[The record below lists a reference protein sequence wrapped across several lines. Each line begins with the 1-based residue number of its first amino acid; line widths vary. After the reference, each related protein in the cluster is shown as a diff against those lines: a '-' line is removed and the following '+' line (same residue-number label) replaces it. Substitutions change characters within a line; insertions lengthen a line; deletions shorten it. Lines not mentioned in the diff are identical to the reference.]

1 MFYSKSNYFLFFF
14 LSSCLIWSQNVKEK
28 IFFKSSNPYS
38 FSEIISKSN
47 SSEQEVFGQLTV
59 PLDTT
64 NPNKKYPLI
73 IGVAG
78 SEGWKNHHYDYMKMY
93 QDLGYATFEL
103 NSFQSRNIKSTVGK
117 QNQVTV
123 AAMVFDAYKALET
136 LSKHKSI
143 NKDKVSIT
151 GWSLGGG
158 VTLFSAWNPIIKTL
172 GESVKFASHLAF
184 YPPCFFDFKDLSFSD
199 SPIHILIGELDDWT
213 PAKPCDNF
221 VNKLAQ
227 SNVNITVYEN
237 SHHGFDREGG
247 LEFNKNGYS
256 FKDCMFDVNIE
267 GDILMNYLNI
277 PMTNPFLQKI
287 GFLFCV
293 ERGVTIGGNKTARSK
308 SFKFA
313 KEFMQK
319 TL

>member
-1 MFYSKSNYFLFFF
+1 
-14 LSSCLIWSQNVKEK
+14 
-28 IFFKSSNPYS
+28 
-38 FSEIISKSN
+38 
-47 SSEQEVFGQLTV
+47 VFGQLTV
-59 PLDTT
+59 PLDST

-143 NKDKVSIT
+143 DKDKVSIT

-184 YPPCFFDFKDLSFSD
+184 YPPCFFDFEDMNFSEV
-199 SPIHILIGELDDWT
+199 PIHILIGELDDWT
-213 PAKPCDNF
+213 PAKPCDDF
-221 VNKLAQ
+221 VGKLAK
-227 SNVNITVYEN
+227 SNINITVYES
-237 SHHGFDREGG
+237 SHHGFDREGE
-247 LEFNKNGYS
+247 LEFNENGYS
-256 FKDCMFDVNIE
+256 FKDCMFDVNSD

-293 ERGVTIGGNKTARSK
+293 ERGVTIGGNKIARNK

-319 TL
+319 TLSN

>member
-59 PLDTT
+59 PLDST

-199 SPIHILIGELDDWT
+199 SPIHILIGELDD
-213 PAKPCDNF
+213 
-221 VNKLAQ
+221 
-227 SNVNITVYEN
+227 
-237 SHHGFDREGG
+237 
-247 LEFNKNGYS
+247 
-256 FKDCMFDVNIE
+256 
-267 GDILMNYLNI
+267 
-277 PMTNPFLQKI
+277 
-287 GFLFCV
+287 
-293 ERGVTIGGNKTARSK
+293 
-308 SFKFA
+308 
-313 KEFMQK
+313 
-319 TL
+319 